1 MSRIIKAD
9 TVIFKN
15 QHTDK
20 DIVLKHNTSGYE
32 LIFESEC
39 IFRHTTEHKSLK
51 LGNYNIELSNDS
63 EDLVVKKND
72 QILFKFM
79 E

>member
-1 MSRIIKAD
+1 MSRIIKGD
-9 TVIFKN
+9 KVIFKN
-15 QHTDK
+15 QYTDK
-20 DIVLKHNTSGYE
+20 DIILKHDVSGYQ
-32 LIFESEC
+32 LVFDSE
-39 IFRHTTEHKSLK
+39 IVFKLTSQHKSLK
-51 LGNYNIELSNDS
+51 LGSYNIELSNDS